1 MEASKNFEG
10 GATVK
15 RLRISWLT
23 GEVNANGDPI
33 MRRQT
38 ITVSDD
44 ANISDMQNA
53 VSSLSTLTTYTL
65 SDAYLIT
72 YEEV

>member
-10 GATVK
+10 GVFMK
-15 RLRISWLT
+15 RLRIMWLT
-23 GEVNANGDPI
+23 GETDENGDPI
-33 MRRQT
+33 TRRQT
-38 ITVSDD
+38 ITVSDEAD
-44 ANISDMQNA
+44 VPNMQNA

-72 YEEV
+72 FEEV